1 MRQLDSYIAR
11 TVLMATMVVMIVI
24 VGLDAIFTLVDE
36 LDNLKGNYQHV
47 DALFFSGLRLPR
59 RIYEYM
65 PMACLIGCLAGLGSM
80 AANSELTVMRA
91 AGISINRI
99 VFAVLKPMAV
109 LMFISLLLGE
119 YVVPSLE
126 RIAQAHKAVAQGA
139 NEALSNKGKGY
150 WHREGDT
157 FMRFNAVEPGGVLHG
172 ITRYEFT
179 KSASKQS
186 ELDVTDTANEQRADE
201 LKQVVYA
208 QRAIYQRS
216 YWQMEN
222 IVITHFENDK
232 VWREKHETGRWNT
245 ELTPEKLSVVIVS
258 PRDMSIS
265 GLYRYASYLDDQGL
279 NSDAY
284 MLSFWRK
291 ITQPLSTFALVILGI
306 SFIFGPLRSVT
317 PGYRIFSGI
326 IVGMIYKYA
335 EELLS
340 PASIVLGF
348 EPILASIIPIGC
360 SFALGLLLMRKAA

>member
-1 MRQLDSYIAR
+1 MRQLDSYVARNVLIA
-11 TVLMATMVVMIVI
+11 TLVVMVVI

-36 LDNLKGNYQHV
+36 LDNLKGNYKLV

-99 VFAVLKPMAV
+99 VLAVLKPMAI
-109 LMFISLLLGE
+109 LMFVSLLLGE

-139 NEALSNKGKGY
+139 SEALSNKGKGY
-150 WHREGDT
+150 WHREGNT
-157 FMRFNAVEPGGVLHG
+157 YMRFNAVEPGGVLHG
-172 ITRYEFT
+172 ITRYEF
-179 KSASKQS
+179 SK
-186 ELDVTDTANEQRADE
+186 DNA

-208 QRAIYQRS
+208 QRALYQRS
-216 YWQMEN
+216 HWQMEN
-222 IVITHFENDK
+222 IVITHIEDNR
-232 VWREKHETGRWNT
+232 VWKEQQSNGRWDT

-265 GLYRYASYLDDQGL
+265 GLYHYANYLDAQGL
-279 NSDAY
+279 NSDRY

-291 ITQPLSTFALVILGI
+291 VTQPLSTFALVILGI

-348 EPILASIIPIGC
+348 EPVLASIIPILG
-360 SFALGLLLMRKAA
+360 SFILGMLLMRKAA

>member
-1 MRQLDSYIAR
+1 
-11 TVLMATMVVMIVI
+11 
-24 VGLDAIFTLVDE
+24 
-36 LDNLKGNYQHV
+36 
-47 DALFFSGLRLPR
+47 
-59 RIYEYM
+59 
-65 PMACLIGCLAGLGSM
+65 
-80 AANSELTVMRA
+80 
-91 AGISINRI
+91 
-99 VFAVLKPMAV
+99 
-109 LMFISLLLGE
+109 MFVSLLLGE
-119 YVVPSLE
+119 FVVPSLE

-139 NEALSNKGKGY
+139 SEALSNKGKGY

-172 ITRYEFT
+172 ITRYEF
-179 KSASKQS
+179 A
-186 ELDVTDTANEQRADE
+186 ENNE

-208 QRAIYQRS
+208 QRALYQRS

-222 IVITHFENDK
+222 IVITHIEETNVWQDK
-232 VWREKHETGRWNT
+232 QASGRWDT

-265 GLYRYASYLDDQGL
+265 GLYRYASYLDEQGL
-279 NSDAY
+279 NSDRY

-291 ITQPLSTFALVILGI
+291 VTQPLSTFALVILGI

-348 EPILASIIPIGC
+348 EPALASIIPIGG
-360 SFALGLLLMRKAA
+360 SLILGLLLMRKAA

>member
-1 MRQLDSYIAR
+1 MHQLDSYVARNVLIA
-11 TVLMATMVVMIVI
+11 TLVVMIVI

-36 LDNLKGNYQHV
+36 LDNLKGNYQLV

-91 AGISINRI
+91 AGVSINRI

-109 LMFISLLLGE
+109 LMFVSLLLGE
-119 YVVPSLE
+119 FVVPSLE

-139 NEALSNKGKGY
+139 SEALSNKGKGY

-172 ITRYEFT
+172 ITRYEF
-179 KSASKQS
+179 A
-186 ELDVTDTANEQRADE
+186 ENNE

-208 QRAIYQRS
+208 QRALYQRS

-222 IVITHFENDK
+222 IVITHIEETNVWQDK
-232 VWREKHETGRWNT
+232 QASGRWDT

-265 GLYRYASYLDDQGL
+265 GLYRYASYLDEQGL
-279 NSDAY
+279 NSDRY

-291 ITQPLSTFALVILGI
+291 VTQPLSTFALVILGI

-348 EPILASIIPIGC
+348 EPALASIIPIGG
-360 SFALGLLLMRKAA
+360 SFVLGLLLMRKAA

>member
-1 MRQLDSYIAR
+1 MMRQLDSYVARNVLIA
-11 TVLMATMVVMIVI
+11 TLVVMVVI

-36 LDNLKGNYQHV
+36 LDNLKGNYKLV

-99 VFAVLKPMAV
+99 VLAVLKPMAI
-109 LMFISLLLGE
+109 LMFVSLLLGE

-139 NEALSNKGKGY
+139 SEALSNKGKGY
-150 WHREGDT
+150 WHREGNT
-157 FMRFNAVEPGGVLHG
+157 YMRFNAVEPGGVLHG
-172 ITRYEFT
+172 ITRYEF
-179 KSASKQS
+179 SK
-186 ELDVTDTANEQRADE
+186 DNA

-208 QRAIYQRS
+208 QRALYQRS
-216 YWQMEN
+216 HWQMEN
-222 IVITHFENDK
+222 IVITHIEDNR
-232 VWREKHETGRWNT
+232 VWKEQQSNGRWDT

-265 GLYRYASYLDDQGL
+265 GLYHYANYLDAQGL
-279 NSDAY
+279 NSDRY

-291 ITQPLSTFALVILGI
+291 VTQPLSTFALVILGI

-348 EPILASIIPIGC
+348 EPVLASIIPILG
-360 SFALGLLLMRKAA
+360 SFILGMLLMRKAA

>member
-1 MRQLDSYIAR
+1 MHRLDSYVAR
-11 TVLMATMVVMIVI
+11 NVLMATMVVMIVI

-36 LDNLKGNYQHV
+36 LDNIGGDYQLS
-47 DALFFSGLRLPR
+47 DALFYSGLRLPR

-91 AGISINRI
+91 AGVSINRI
-99 VFAVLKPMAV
+99 VYAVLKPMAV
-109 LMFISLLLGE
+109 LMVISMLLGE

-126 RIAQAHKAVAQGA
+126 RIAQSHRAVAQGA
-139 NEALSNKGKGY
+139 GEALSNKGKGF
-150 WHREGDT
+150 WHREGNT

-172 ITRYEFT
+172 ITRYEF
-179 KSASKQS
+179 S
-186 ELDVTDTANEQRADE
+186 EANE

-208 QRAIYQRS
+208 QRALYQRS

-222 IVITHFENDK
+222 IGITHLEEDR
-232 VWREKHETGRWNT
+232 VWQEKQEVGRWDT
-245 ELTPEKLSVVIVS
+245 ELTPEKLSVVIVT

-265 GLYRYASYLDDQGL
+265 GLYYYANYLDNQGL
-279 NSDAY
+279 NSDPY

-291 ITQPLSTFALVILGI
+291 VTQPLSTFALVILGI

-326 IVGMIYKYA
+326 IVGMVYKYA
-335 EELLS
+335 EEILS

-348 EPILASIIPIGC
+348 DPIWASVVPISG
-360 SFALGLLLMRKAA
+360 SFLVGLYLMKKAA

>member
-1 MRQLDSYIAR
+1 MRQLDSYVAR
-11 TVLMATMVVMIVI
+11 NVLMATMVVMIVI

-36 LDNLKGNYQHV
+36 LDNLKGDYQLL
-47 DALFFSGLRLPR
+47 DALLFSGLRLPR

-91 AGISINRI
+91 AGVSINRI

-109 LMFISLLLGE
+109 LMLISLFLGE
-119 YVVPSLE
+119 YAVPSLE
-126 RIAQAHKAVAQGA
+126 RIAQAQKAVAQGA
-139 NEALSNKGKGY
+139 TEALSNKGKGF

-172 ITRYEFT
+172 ITRYEF
-179 KSASKQS
+179 
-186 ELDVTDTANEQRADE
+186 NEENE

-208 QRAIYQRS
+208 QRALYQRA

-222 IVITHFENDK
+222 IVTTIISDDVVTQ
-232 VWREKHETGRWNT
+232 ETQASGRWDT
-245 ELTPEKLSVVIVS
+245 ELTPEKLSVVTVS
-258 PRDMSIS
+258 PRDMSMTT
-265 GLYRYASYLDDQGL
+265 LYYYSQYLDQQGL
-279 NSDAY
+279 NSDQY

-291 ITQPLSTFALVILGI
+291 ITQPLSTFSLVILGI

-326 IVGMIYKYA
+326 VVGMIYKYA

-348 EPILASIIPIGC
+348 EPIMASVIPISG
-360 SFALGLLLMRKAA
+360 SLILGLLLMRKAA

>member
-1 MRQLDSYIAR
+1 MRQLDHYVAR
-11 TVLMATMVVMIVI
+11 NVLMATLVVMIVI

-36 LDNLKGNYQHV
+36 LDNLKGNYELV
-47 DALFFSGLRLPR
+47 DALLFSGLRLPR
-59 RIYEYM
+59 RVYEYM

-99 VFAVLKPMAV
+99 VVSVLKPMAV

-139 NEALSNKGKGY
+139 SEALSNKGKGY
-150 WHREGDT
+150 WHREGDV

-172 ITRYEFT
+172 ITRYEF
-179 KSASKQS
+179 SAGS
-186 ELDVTDTANEQRADE
+186 E

-208 QRAIYQRS
+208 QRAIYQRA

-222 IVITHFENDK
+222 VVITHIDESAGEGLK
-232 VWREKHETGRWNT
+232 AKEQRVWQEKKNNARWDT

-265 GLYRYASYLDDQGL
+265 GLYRYANYLDEQEL
-279 NSDAY
+279 NSDPY

-291 ITQPLSTFALVILGI
+291 VTQPLSTFALVILGI

-340 PASIVLGF
+340 PASIVFGF
-348 EPILASIIPIGC
+348 EPILASIIPITG
-360 SFALGLLLMRKAA
+360 SLILGMLLMRKAA

>member
-11 TVLMATMVVMIVI
+11 NVLMATMVVMIVI

-36 LDNLKGNYQHV
+36 LDNLKGNYKLV
-47 DALFFSGLRLPR
+47 DALLFSGLRLPR

-99 VFAVLKPMAV
+99 VMSVLKPMAV

-126 RIAQAHKAVAQGA
+126 RIAQANKAVAQGA
-139 NEALSNKGKGY
+139 REALSNKGKGY
-150 WHREGDT
+150 WHREGDI

-172 ITRYEFT
+172 ITRYEF
-179 KSASKQS
+179 S
-186 ELDVTDTANEQRADE
+186 DNNE

-208 QRAIYQRS
+208 QRAIYQRE

-222 IVITHFENDK
+222 VVITHIDEGSSDGLK
-232 VWREKHETGRWNT
+232 VSDQRVWQEKKNNGRWDT

-265 GLYRYASYLDDQGL
+265 GLYRYASYLDEQGL
-279 NSDAY
+279 NSDRY

-291 ITQPLSTFALVILGI
+291 VTQPLSTFALVILGI

-348 EPILASIIPIGC
+348 EPVLASIVPIGG
-360 SFALGLLLMRKAA
+360 SFILGLLLMRKAS

>member
-11 TVLMATMVVMIVI
+11 NVLMATMVVMIVI

-36 LDNLKGNYQHV
+36 LDNLKGNYKLV
-47 DALFFSGLRLPR
+47 DALLFSGLRLPR

-99 VFAVLKPMAV
+99 VMSVLKPMAV

-126 RIAQAHKAVAQGA
+126 RIAQANKAVAQGA
-139 NEALSNKGKGY
+139 SEALSNKGKGY
-150 WHREGDT
+150 WHREGDI

-172 ITRYEFT
+172 ITRYEF
-179 KSASKQS
+179 S
-186 ELDVTDTANEQRADE
+186 DNNE

-208 QRAIYQRS
+208 QRAIYQRE

-222 IVITHFENDK
+222 VVITHIDEGSSDGLK
-232 VWREKHETGRWNT
+232 VSDQRVWQEKKNNGRWDT

-265 GLYRYASYLDDQGL
+265 GLYRYASYLDEQGL
-279 NSDAY
+279 NSDRY

-291 ITQPLSTFALVILGI
+291 VTQPLSTFALVILGI

-348 EPILASIIPIGC
+348 EPVLASIVPIGG
-360 SFALGLLLMRKAA
+360 SFILGLLLMRKAS

>member
-1 MRQLDSYIAR
+1 MHLLDSYVAR
-11 TVLMATMVVMIVI
+11 NVLMATLVVMVVI

-36 LDNLKGNYQHV
+36 LDNLKGEYQLI
-47 DALFFSGLRLPR
+47 DALIFSGLRLPR

-91 AGISINRI
+91 AGVSINRI
-99 VFAVLKPMAV
+99 VVSVLKPMAV

-139 NEALSNKGKGY
+139 TEALSNKGKGY
-150 WHREGDT
+150 WHREGNV

-172 ITRYEFT
+172 ITRYEF
-179 KSASKQS
+179 
-186 ELDVTDTANEQRADE
+186 NESSE

-208 QRAIYQRS
+208 QRAIYQRA

-222 IVITHFENDK
+222 IVITHIDESSLKGLETNK
-232 VWREKHETGRWNT
+232 QRVWQEKQNNGRWDT

-265 GLYRYASYLDDQGL
+265 GLYQYASYLDEQGL
-279 NSDAY
+279 NSDRY

-291 ITQPLSTFALVILGI
+291 VTQPLSTFALVILGI

-348 EPILASIIPIGC
+348 EPVLASVIPICG
-360 SFALGLLLMRKAA
+360 SFIVGMLLMRRAT

>member
-1 MRQLDSYIAR
+1 MHRLDSYVAR
-11 TVLMATMVVMIVI
+11 NVLMATMVVMIVI

-36 LDNLKGNYQHV
+36 LDNIGGDYQLS
-47 DALFFSGLRLPR
+47 DALFYSGLRLPR

-91 AGISINRI
+91 AGVSINRI
-99 VFAVLKPMAV
+99 VYAVLKPMAV
-109 LMFISLLLGE
+109 LMVISMLLGE

-126 RIAQAHKAVAQGA
+126 RIAQSHRAVAQGA
-139 NEALSNKGKGY
+139 GEALSNKGKGF
-150 WHREGDT
+150 WHREGNT

-172 ITRYEFT
+172 ITRYEF
-179 KSASKQS
+179 S
-186 ELDVTDTANEQRADE
+186 EANE

-208 QRAIYQRS
+208 QRALYQRS

-222 IVITHFENDK
+222 IGITHLEEDR
-232 VWREKHETGRWNT
+232 VWQEKQEVGRWDT
-245 ELTPEKLSVVIVS
+245 ELTPEKLSVVIVT

-265 GLYRYASYLDDQGL
+265 GLYYYANYLDNQGL
-279 NSDAY
+279 NSDPY

-291 ITQPLSTFALVILGI
+291 VTQPLSTFALVILGI

-335 EELLS
+335 EEILS

-348 EPILASIIPIGC
+348 DPIWASVVPISG
-360 SFALGLLLMRKAA
+360 SFFVGLYLMKKAA

>member
-11 TVLMATMVVMIVI
+11 NVLMATLVVMVVI

-36 LDNLKGNYQHV
+36 LDNLKGNYKLV

-59 RIYEYM
+59 RVYEYM

-80 AANSELTVMRA
+80 AASSELTVMRA

-99 VFAVLKPMAV
+99 VLAVLKPMAV
-109 LMFISLLLGE
+109 LMFVSLLLGE

-126 RIAQAHKAVAQGA
+126 KIAQAHKAVAQGA
-139 NEALSNKGKGY
+139 SEALSNKGKGY
-150 WHREGDT
+150 WHKEGST
-157 FMRFNAVEPGGVLHG
+157 VMRFNAVEPGGVLHG
-172 ITRYEFT
+172 ITRYEFAEGDGAQT
-179 KSASKQS
+179 H
-186 ELDVTDTANEQRADE
+186 E
-201 LKQVVYA
+201 LKRVVYA
-208 QRAIYQRS
+208 QRALYQRA

-222 IVITHFENDK
+222 IVITHIEDNS
-232 VWREKHETGRWNT
+232 VWQEKQSTGRWDT

-265 GLYRYASYLDDQGL
+265 GLYQYASYLDEQGL

-291 ITQPLSTFALVILGI
+291 VTQPLSTFALVILGI

-326 IVGMIYKYA
+326 IVGMVYKYA

-348 EPILASIIPIGC
+348 EPVLASIIPILG
-360 SFALGLLLMRKAA
+360 SFTLGLLLLRKAS

>member
-11 TVLMATMVVMIVI
+11 NVLNATLVVMIVI

-36 LDNLKGNYQHV
+36 LDNLKGNYKLV

-65 PMACLIGCLAGLGSM
+65 PMACLIGCLAGLGTM

-91 AGISINRI
+91 AGVSINRI
-99 VFAVLKPMAV
+99 VLAVLKPMAI
-109 LMFISLLLGE
+109 LMFVSLLLGE

-139 NEALSNKGKGY
+139 SEALSNKGKGY

-172 ITRYEFT
+172 ITRYEF
-179 KSASKQS
+179 S
-186 ELDVTDTANEQRADE
+186 ESNE
-201 LKQVVYA
+201 LKRVVYA
-208 QRAIYQRS
+208 QRALYQRS

-222 IVITHFENDK
+222 IVITHFEDDS
-232 VWREKHETGRWNT
+232 VWRENQPSGRWDT

-265 GLYRYASYLDDQGL
+265 GLYQYASYLDEQGL
-279 NSDAY
+279 NSDRY

-291 ITQPLSTFALVILGI
+291 VTQPLSTFALVILGI

-348 EPILASIIPIGC
+348 EPVLASIIPILG
-360 SFALGLLLMRKAA
+360 SFTLGLLLMRKAA

>member
-1 MRQLDSYIAR
+1 MQKLDSYVAR
-11 TVLMATMVVMIVI
+11 NVLMATLVVMIVI

-36 LDNLKGNYQHV
+36 LDNLKGNYRLV
-47 DALFFSGLRLPR
+47 DALYFSGLRLPR
-59 RIYEYM
+59 RVYEYM

-91 AGISINRI
+91 AGVSINRI
-99 VFAVLKPMAV
+99 VFAVLKPMAA
-109 LMFISLLLGE
+109 LMVVSLLLGE

-126 RIAQAHKAVAQGA
+126 RIAQSHKAVAEGA
-139 NEALSNKGKGY
+139 SEALSNKGKGY

-179 KSASKQS
+179 
-186 ELDVTDTANEQRADE
+186 ENNE
-201 LKQVVYA
+201 LKRVVYA
-208 QRAIYQRS
+208 QRALYQRD

-222 IVITHFENDK
+222 VVITHLEETN
-232 VWREKHETGRWNT
+232 VWQQKKDSGRWDT
-245 ELTPEKLSVVIVS
+245 ELTPEKLSVVIVT

-265 GLYRYASYLDDQGL
+265 GLYQYANYLDQQGL
-279 NSDAY
+279 NSDPY

-291 ITQPLSTFALVILGI
+291 VTQPLSTFALVILGI

-335 EELLS
+335 EEILS

-348 EPILASIIPIGC
+348 DPILASVIPIGG
-360 SFALGLLLMRKAA
+360 SLILGFYLMRKAA

>member
-1 MRQLDSYIAR
+1 MHQLDSYVAR
-11 TVLMATMVVMIVI
+11 NVLTATLVVMIVI

-36 LDNLKGNYQHV
+36 LDNLKGNYQLV

-91 AGISINRI
+91 AGVSINRI

-109 LMFISLLLGE
+109 LMFVSLLLGE
-119 YVVPSLE
+119 FVVPSLE

-139 NEALSNKGKGY
+139 SEALSNKGKGY

-172 ITRYEFT
+172 ITRYEF
-179 KSASKQS
+179 A
-186 ELDVTDTANEQRADE
+186 ENNE

-208 QRAIYQRS
+208 QRALYQRS

-222 IVITHFENDK
+222 IVITHIEENNVWQDK
-232 VWREKHETGRWNT
+232 QASGRWDT

-265 GLYRYASYLDDQGL
+265 GLFRYASYLDEQGL
-279 NSDAY
+279 NSDRY

-291 ITQPLSTFALVILGI
+291 VTQPLSTFALVILGI

-348 EPILASIIPIGC
+348 EPALASIIPIGG
-360 SFALGLLLMRKAA
+360 SFVLGLLLMRKAA

>member
-1 MRQLDSYIAR
+1 MRQLDSYVAR
-11 TVLMATMVVMIVI
+11 NVLMATMVVMIVI

-36 LDNLKGNYQHV
+36 LDNLKGNYQLL
-47 DALFFSGLRLPR
+47 DALLFSGLRLPR

-91 AGISINRI
+91 AGVSINRI

-109 LMFISLLLGE
+109 LMLISLFLGE
-119 YVVPSLE
+119 YAVPSLE
-126 RIAQAHKAVAQGA
+126 RIAQAKKAVAQGA
-139 NEALSNKGKGY
+139 TEALSNKGKGF

-172 ITRYEFT
+172 ITRYEF
-179 KSASKQS
+179 
-186 ELDVTDTANEQRADE
+186 NEDNE

-208 QRAIYQRS
+208 QRALYQRA

-222 IVITHFENDK
+222 IVTTIINDD
-232 VWREKHETGRWNT
+232 VVEQETQASGRWDT
-245 ELTPEKLSVVIVS
+245 ELTPEKLSVVTVS
-258 PRDMSIS
+258 PRDMSITT
-265 GLYRYASYLDDQGL
+265 LYYYSQYLDEQGL
-279 NSDAY
+279 NSDQY

-291 ITQPLSTFALVILGI
+291 VTQPLSTFALVILGI

-326 IVGMIYKYA
+326 VVGMIYKYA

-348 EPILASIIPIGC
+348 EPVMASVIPISG
-360 SFALGLLLMRKAA
+360 SLILGILLMRKAA

>member
-11 TVLMATMVVMIVI
+11 NVLMATLVVMVVI

-36 LDNLKGNYQHV
+36 LDNLKGNYQLV

-99 VFAVLKPMAV
+99 VFAVLKPMAA
-109 LMFISLLLGE
+109 LMLISLLLGE

-139 NEALSNKGKGY
+139 SEALSNKGKGY
-150 WHREGDT
+150 WHREGNT

-172 ITRYEFT
+172 ITRYEF
-179 KSASKQS
+179 S
-186 ELDVTDTANEQRADE
+186 EDNE

-208 QRAIYQRS
+208 QRALYQRA

-222 IVITHFENDK
+222 IVITHIDEPAIGELVETESK
-232 VWREKHETGRWNT
+232 VWQEKQVSGRWDT

-265 GLYRYASYLDDQGL
+265 GLYQYANYLDEQGL
-279 NSDAY
+279 NSDRY

-291 ITQPLSTFALVILGI
+291 VTQPLSTFALVILGI

-348 EPILASIIPIGC
+348 EPALASIIPIGGC
-360 SFALGLLLMRKAA
+360 FLLGILLMRKAA

>member
-1 MRQLDSYIAR
+1 MHQLDSYVAR
-11 TVLMATMVVMIVI
+11 NVLTATLVVMIVI

-36 LDNLKGNYQHV
+36 LDNLKGNYKLV

-65 PMACLIGCLAGLGSM
+65 PMACLIGCLAGLGTM

-139 NEALSNKGKGY
+139 SEALSNKGKGY
-150 WHREGDT
+150 WHREGNT

-179 KSASKQS
+179 DNN
-186 ELDVTDTANEQRADE
+186 ELE
-201 LKQVVYA
+201 QVVYA
-208 QRAIYQRS
+208 QRALYQRS

-222 IVITHFENDK
+222 IVISHLELADEQQDSR
-232 VWREKHETGRWNT
+232 VWQERQASGRWDT

-265 GLYRYASYLDDQGL
+265 GLYQYATYLDEQGL
-279 NSDAY
+279 NSDRY

-291 ITQPLSTFALVILGI
+291 VTQPLSTFALVILGI

-348 EPILASIIPIGC
+348 EPALASVIPIGG
-360 SFALGLLLMRKAA
+360 SFILGLLLMRKAA

>member
-1 MRQLDSYIAR
+1 MQKLDSYVAR
-11 TVLMATMVVMIVI
+11 NVLMATLVVMIVI

-36 LDNLKGNYQHV
+36 LDNIGGDYQLS
-47 DALFFSGLRLPR
+47 DALFYSGLRLPR

-91 AGISINRI
+91 AGVSINRI
-99 VFAVLKPMAV
+99 VYAVLKPMAV
-109 LMFISLLLGE
+109 LMVVSLLLGE

-126 RIAQAHKAVAQGA
+126 RIAQSHRAVAQGA
-139 NEALSNKGKGY
+139 GEALSNKGKGY
-150 WHREGDT
+150 WHREGNT

-172 ITRYEFT
+172 ITRYEF
-179 KSASKQS
+179 SG
-186 ELDVTDTANEQRADE
+186 ENE
-201 LKQVVYA
+201 LKQVVFA
-208 QRAIYQRS
+208 KRALYQRE

-222 IVITHFENDK
+222 IVITHLEDEK
-232 VWREKHETGRWNT
+232 VWKEQQKTGRWDT
-245 ELTPEKLSVVIVS
+245 ELTPEKLSVVIVT

-265 GLYRYASYLDDQGL
+265 GLYQYANYLNEQGL
-279 NSDAY
+279 NSDPY

-291 ITQPLSTFALVILGI
+291 VTQPLSTFALVILGI

-335 EELLS
+335 EEILS
-340 PASIVLGF
+340 PASIVFGID
-348 EPILASIIPIGC
+348 PIWASVVPISG
-360 SFALGLLLMRKAA
+360 SFILGLYLMRKAA

>member
-1 MRQLDSYIAR
+1 MHQLDSYVAR
-11 TVLMATMVVMIVI
+11 NVLMATLVVMIVI

-36 LDNLKGNYQHV
+36 LDNLKGNYKLA
-47 DALFFSGLRLPR
+47 DALLFSGLRLPR

-65 PMACLIGCLAGLGSM
+65 PMACLIGCLSGLGTM

-99 VFAVLKPMAV
+99 VMAVLKPMAV

-126 RIAQAHKAVAQGA
+126 RIAQANKAVAQGA
-139 NEALSNKGKGY
+139 TEALSNKGKGY
-150 WHREGDT
+150 WHREGDV

-172 ITRYEFT
+172 ITRYEF
-179 KSASKQS
+179 S
-186 ELDVTDTANEQRADE
+186 ESNE
-201 LKQVVYA
+201 LNKVVYA

-222 IVITHFENDK
+222 IVVTHIDDSSAESGSGNDQR
-232 VWREKHETGRWNT
+232 VWQEKKNHGRWDT

-265 GLYRYASYLDDQGL
+265 GLYRYASYLDEQGL
-279 NSDAY
+279 NSDRY

-291 ITQPLSTFALVILGI
+291 ITQPFSTFALVILGI

-326 IVGMIYKYA
+326 VVGMIYKYA

-348 EPILASIIPIGC
+348 EPILASIIPIGG
-360 SFALGLLLMRKAA
+360 SFALGLLLMRKAS